1 MISAFGFWQPLIILL
16 ASDNNP
22 TNCSPTWKTVDF
34 GKRPVLPCPTP
45 SNIYI
50 YNMMIHGYTC
60 IHALQYFTIRM
71 TSTSHCI
78 TVRVRVHLKKHIDMF
93 GVVGG
98 LFWTHVDSFPARS
111 RFLILH
117 CSHWRR
123 CSRFQHSPL
132 FQRPHHHREPHCQ
145 RAGWCQYLRVIGAPV
160 THSLN
165 IINAHQELMNTN
177 LV

>member
-1 MISAFGFWQPLIILL
+1 
-16 ASDNNP
+16 
-22 TNCSPTWKTVDF
+22 
-34 GKRPVLPCPTP
+34 
-45 SNIYI
+45 
-50 YNMMIHGYTC
+50 MIHGYTC

-78 TVRVRVHLKKHIDMF
+78 TVRVRVHLKKTHRH
-93 GVVGG
+93 VWCGG
-98 LFWTHVDSFPARS
+98 WTFLDSCGLLPS
-111 RFLILH
+111 
-117 CSHWRR
+117 SKQV
-123 CSRFQHSPL
+123 SDPPL
-132 FQRPHHHREPHCQ
+132 FTLETLQSFSAQPFVSKAPPPQRAPCQ